1 MMKDHIPSVKVR
13 GREREGKR
21 NPRSASTR
29 PEGRQNNSPTIY
41 RSIKWNPFKCVIAS
55 AASSGL
61 W

>member
-41 RSIKWNPFKCVIAS
+41 RSIK
-55 AASSGL
+55 
-61 W
+61 